1 MTMTMATI
9 RTKPIYAK
17 DRQLG
22 ITHSP
27 KPPIVRS
34 PKADPATGRPE
45 AVVSGVPLAVGERTY
60 RSWSVAGPVGGR
72 VMA

>member
-34 PKADPATGRPE
+34 PKADPRP
-45 AVVSGVPLAVGERTY
+45 AQR
-60 RSWSVAGPVGGR
+60 PVH
-72 VMA
+72 